1 MAWLRTNTFNFELCC
16 GKKKIKIKKT
26 DLEVENLTLPREDE
40 VDDFS
45 SFSIFIVVYPLCC
58 IVLTEASKCVVNVSI
73 SIVTIFQGVV

>member
-1 MAWLRTNTFNFELCC
+1 MAWLRTNTFNFELC
-16 GKKKIKIKKT
+16 
-26 DLEVENLTLPREDE
+26 LPREDE